1 MADEKDKKPQPPRR
15 ENPDQ
20 EKAAPSVEHAAPRV
34 RRKEDISF
42 EHSLVKLTVAPMK
55 KNTGF
60 KEVAK
65 PSDIDD
71 VEHVHYFHSHDD
83 RGVAQKYSS
92 SVGGHFHEV
101 SIDWSCADAQGN
113 PLIKVGPPIV
123 KEKKLNSRGTMVTR
137 LASVMFK
144 VEDKSGMETLV
155 QDDHVHTPEYKHTET
170 LRPKQRNLQSINLTM
185 PQPKE
190 ATIAEV

>member
-1 MADEKDKKPQPPRR
+1 MADEKKPQTTRR

-42 EHSLVKLTVAPMK
+42 EHSLVKLVVAPMK
-55 KNTGF
+55 KNTGY

-65 PSDIDD
+65 PADIDN
-71 VEHVHYFHSHDD
+71 VEHVHYYHSHDD
-83 RGVAQKYSS
+83 RGVPQKYSS

-101 SIDWSCADAQGN
+101 TIDWTRADAQGN
-113 PLIKVGPPIV
+113 PVIKVGPPIV
-123 KEKKLNSRGTMVTR
+123 KEKKLNSRGTMVSR
-137 LASVMFK
+137 LTSVTFK
-144 VEDKSGMETLV
+144 VEDPGGNEVLM
-155 QDDHVHTPEYKHTET
+155 QDDHIHVGEYKHTET
-170 LRPKQRNLQSINLTM
+170 LRPKTRNLQSINLTM